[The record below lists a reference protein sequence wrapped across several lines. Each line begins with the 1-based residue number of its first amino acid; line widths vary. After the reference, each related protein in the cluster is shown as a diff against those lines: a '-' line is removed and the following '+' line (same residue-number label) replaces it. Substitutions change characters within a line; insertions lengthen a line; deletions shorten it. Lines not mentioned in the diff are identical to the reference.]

1 MDFKVSPG
9 DEIIM
14 TNPRGSGWTWRPD
27 LSKGVKGTAMKSV
40 KEEDGSKVVR
50 CCFPGVSNDWWV
62 YEDEID
68 FVEKPFEV
76 AVSNLL

>member
-1 MDFKVSPG
+1 MEFKFNPG

-14 TNPRGSGWTWRPD
+14 TNPRRSGWTFRYD
-27 LSKGVKGTAMKSV
+27 LRKGAKGTVVHST
-40 KEEDGSKVVR
+40 KEANGSIAVN
-50 CCFPGVSNDWWV
+50 CCFPGVSDGWWV

-76 AVSNLL
+76 DVSDLL

>member
-1 MDFKVSPG
+1 MDFKFSPG

-14 TNPRGSGWTWRPD
+14 TNPRGSGWTFRHELRKD
-27 LSKGVKGTAMKSV
+27 VKGTVVRSC
-40 KEEDGSKVVR
+40 KEENGSITVK
-50 CCFPGVSNDWWV
+50 CCFPGVSDSWWV

-76 AVSNLL
+76 DVSDLL